1 MRTDYKDAKGV
12 IVLMCGD
19 TQNTFPYENN
29 EDLFSLLER
38 FIKNDE
44 KGIDV
49 YDFTER
55 FIFYVF
61 SEEDIEELKKEL
73 GGK

>member
-19 TQNTFPYENN
+19 TQNTFPYKDNKE
-29 EDLFSLLER
+29 LFELLER
-38 FIKNDE
+38 FIKNTDA
-44 KGIDV
+44 IDV

>member
-1 MRTDYKDAKGV
+1 MKADYKDAKGV

-19 TQNTFPYENN
+19 TQNTFPYKDN
-29 EDLFSLLER
+29 EDLFRLLNR
-38 FIKNDE
+38 FIKTDE

-55 FIFYVF
+55 FVFYVY
-61 SEEDIEELKKEL
+61 SEKGIEELKEEL
-73 GGK
+73 K